1 MKSAVSRVGKTL
13 SGIGLMMLS
22 PFLSAVLSAE
32 TITLTLTDPQGD
44 LLPDAVVFLPETR
57 AASPAQTRVM
67 DQIDKRFVP
76 HVLVARA
83 GDKVLFPN
91 SDNIRHHVYSFSEA
105 RPFELKLYS
114 GKPEAPVSFD
124 QPGLVVLGCN
134 IHDSM
139 LGYILVTDAGVFGV
153 TDARGQ
159 VTLKVPDG
167 VDKLHIWHE
176 RYSTRQSAVM
186 GVSLAQLRASQWR
199 MQVPLAIA
207 ASPASV
213 SAPGNGLGNRMRN

>member
-32 TITLTLTDPQGD
+32 AITLTLTDPQGD
-44 LLPDAVVFLPETR
+44 LLPDEVVFLPETR
-57 AASPAQTRVM
+57 AVSPAQTRVM

-139 LGYILVTDAGVFGV
+139 LGYILVTEAAVFGV

-167 VDKLHIWHE
+167 VGKLHIWHE

-186 GVSLAQLRASQWR
+186 GVSLTELRASQWR

-207 ASPASV
+207 ASPGSA